1 METMNNNH
9 PWSDP
14 AAAPEPTVEAVT
26 SEPVAS
32 PPEKASFVF
41 RAGGKELFYAL
52 LALVCGLA
60 LSNFVIFGGF
70 ELGFAIGMCAFILCA
85 AGYLLASGGKLNVYS
100 TLLLLLSLGISA
112 GFGRSAD
119 GFVKFVMLCFLLVSV
134 NLGLCLMTGQNRRS
148 PGAAGSLLDAGR
160 TLFSMGY
167 GQIPRAAGG
176 LFSSLRLRGSLARM
190 IGSVALGLVIV
201 LPVLCIM
208 LRLLIK
214 ADVAFENMM
223 KILPELNMREVM
235 GTVPVGIALFFIL
248 YTRAVALAHK
258 EKAQPVAKGSGKGL
272 NKITMN
278 TVLIGVC
285 LVYMLYLVSQLAY
298 FVGGFAGILP
308 EDFTM
313 AEYARRG
320 FFEMAALTGIDL
332 TVMLVAVF
340 LVRKTDGKTPLL
352 TKLLCLFIG
361 LATLFMVVAAS
372 GKMIMY
378 IGGYGLTRMRV
389 MTELVTIFLGIAMLV
404 MLLWLFAP
412 KLPYMKILVT
422 VALLMGAATLW
433 ADVDT
438 VVASYNVNAYQ
449 SGQLENVD
457 VRYLSTLNDGAVPY
471 IAQLTDDS
479 VPGVANEA
487 KRVLKERYMELDED
501 YDFRGWNYVK
511 DLAQDYVIKPNA

>member
-1 METMNNNH
+1 MDEQYTYTA
-9 PWSDP
+9 PFEP
-14 AAAPEPTVEAVT
+14 AEAPTPPSVRYKFPTG
-26 SEPVAS
+26 P
-32 PPEKASFVF
+32 
-41 RAGGKELFYAL
+41 KEIAFAFFAMLCGMMLF
-52 LALVCGLA
+52 
-60 LSNFVIFGGF
+60 NFIIEGGF
-70 ELGFAIGMCAFILCA
+70 NLGFAIAMGSYILCA
-85 AGYLLASGGKLNVYS
+85 SVYQFASGSRITAYS
-100 TLLLLLSLGISA
+100 LGLLILSLVIAA
-112 GFGRSAD
+112 GFARSGD
-119 GFVKFVMLCFLLVSV
+119 GLVKFIMLLFLTVSV
-134 NLGLCLMTGQNRRS
+134 NLGLCLTAGQNRRN
-148 PGAAGSLLDAGR
+148 PGRFHSLGDVPRTMFRLSYGQFARSFRGLNQFLRQGGSLGKRIGATALGI
-160 TLFSMGY
+160 LIL
-167 GQIPRAAGG
+167 IP
-176 LFSSLRLRGSLARM
+176 L
-190 IGSVALGLVIV
+190 LGLVIPLLKSADAAFTGLV
-201 LPVLCIM
+201 EMLPRFNFGEAVFTVSLG
-208 LRLLIK
+208 
-214 ADVAFENMM
+214 AVVA
-223 KILPELNMREVM
+223 IV
-235 GTVPVGIALFFIL
+235 L
-248 YTRAVALAHK
+248 YTRNVALHHAPK
-258 EKAQPVAKGSGKGL
+258 QAEFQPRQRRGVYPV
-272 NKITMN
+272 IIN
-278 TVLIGVC
+278 TVLVGLCV
-285 LVYMLYLVSQLAY
+285 VYLLYLVSQLAY

-422 VALLMGAATLW
+422 VALLMGAVTLW

-449 SGQLENVD
+449 SGRLENVD

-479 VPGVANEA
+479 VPDVASEA

-511 DLAQDYVIKPNA
+511 DLAQDYLIKPNA